1 MDKTKQLERYS
12 LYASWSVVVEMKSKT
27 IRWAYH
33 VARVEKTRNC
43 THVGRKAWRGFTT
56 GKSSRKLQDNTVRFI
71 VLSIQLLFH
80 ACRQELPATVART
93 LVAPVALS
101 RPTWSLRVCRYV
113 SLYCSAACAVLYL
126 PYVKCGSARKYNREV
141 SVKTVPSTAGIVEL
155 YKKVRSTG
163 SLLDM
168 APGRIRRLLT

>member
-1 MDKTKQLERYS
+1 MEKTKQLERYS
-12 LYASWSVVVEMKSKT
+12 MYASWSVVVEMKSKT

-33 VARVEKTRNC
+33 VARVEKTDC
-43 THVGRKAWRGFTT
+43 TRHVDRKPWRGFTS
-56 GKSSRKLQDNTVRFI
+56 GKSRRRLQDNTVRFI
-71 VLSIQLLFH
+71 VLIIQLLFH

-101 RPTWSLRVCRYV
+101 RSTWSLRVCRYV
-113 SLYCSAACAVLYL
+113 SVYCSAACTVLYL

-141 SVKTVPSTAGIVEL
+141 SVKTVPSTTDIVEI

-168 APGRIRRLLT
+168 TPSRIRRLLT